1 MTTTKLFTTLLL
13 AGSVLAACGGDDDSD
28 DAAATE
34 PSSESAA
41 VDASETSPTTLASP
55 VVTEAPSAATV
66 APAAT
71 DAATTAAPAATDAP
85 ATAAPAS
92 GRFTDCPD
100 AADLAP
106 LYGSELQLEED
117 QAMTGAVGLVF
128 CPYVEVLAPGTTNAF
143 GGEKIPDEFSITF
156 TDQNIVI
163 PGEGEEVPGLG
174 ESAAWSGG
182 DLAVW
187 TGEQGI
193 IVSIVFD
200 TPAGDAKT
208 VSIAIAQEILA

>member
-1 MTTTKLFTTLLL
+1 MTTSKLLTTLLL

-28 DAAATE
+28 EAAATE
-34 PSSESAA
+34 PSSEAA
-41 VDASETSPTTLASP
+41 ANDSQASPTTLAP
-55 VVTEAPSAATV
+55 APATTGPSAATE

-71 DAATTAAPAATDAP
+71 NAP
-85 ATAAPAS
+85 ATAAPAATEAPATAAPAG

-143 GGEKIPDEFSITF
+143 GGEKVPDEFSITF

-163 PGEGEEVPGLG
+163 PGEGEDVPGLG
-174 ESAAWSGG
+174 EAASWSGG
-182 DLAVW
+182 SLGVW
-187 TGEQGI
+187 TGEQGM

-208 VSIAIAQEILA
+208 VSIAIAQEVLA